1 MFHAVPLLSQAPVD
15 IAGGFVDGSVI
26 SYTLTYS
33 DGSGSPPT
41 FVVSSANCGGQVCE
55 HVFTTPTGSVPSSY
69 TVSMT
74 ATNVVGEGP
83 ATTSQLIRKQ
93 S

>member
-1 MFHAVPLLSQAPVD
+1 M
-15 IAGGFVDGSVI
+15 DGSVI

-41 FVVSSANCGGQVCE
+41 FVVPSVNCNGGVCE
-55 HVFTTPTGSVPSSY
+55 HVFNTPTSTLPPSY

-83 ATTSQLIRKQ
+83 ATTSQTIRKQ

>member
-1 MFHAVPLLSQAPVD
+1 M
-15 IAGGFVDGSVI
+15 DGSVI
-26 SYTLTYS
+26 NYRLTHS
-33 DGSGSPPT
+33 DGSGSPQT
-41 FVVSSANCGGQVCE
+41 FVVPSANCGGQVCE
-55 HVFTTPTGSVPSSY
+55 HVFIAPTSSVPLSY

-74 ATNVVGEGP
+74 ATNVVGEGL